1 MLVVWAMKEEV
12 FDGFGG
18 DPAAVWAGWRFGA
31 PADAEQVL
39 VERGVASSELC

>member
-1 MLVVWAMKEEV
+1 MLVVWTVEEEV

-31 PADAEQVL
+31 ADAEQVL
-39 VERGVASSELC
+39 VERGVAGSELC